1 MLAVGVPAKVAG
13 QVSGG
18 AKEWVQTN
26 PQVYRDLARRHAT
39 GIRPIT

>member
-26 PQVYRDLARRHAT
+26 PQVYRDLARRHAA
-39 GIRPIT
+39 GIRPIV